1 MHSISR
7 LLSSEATRRKRRV
20 SSGIVHLCD
29 LLGENATFV
38 RAAQA
43 TVQAARGEFGAGS
56 LEEQAVTKAWK
67 DVKVL

>member
-1 MHSISR
+1 LAAIELGGYAWKKAGLVWYR
-7 LLSSEATRRKRRV
+7 T
-20 SSGIVHLCD
+20 LCD